1 MVNNNNQLTLWVL
14 LSVLEKNDDTDNEV
28 NNDGNDDN
36 DYNDND
42 YDDDNPKD
50 S

>member
-1 MVNNNNQLTLWVL
+1 
-14 LSVLEKNDDTDNEV
+14 VLENNDDKDNEV
-28 NNDGNDDN
+28 KNDGNDNN
-36 DYNDND
+36 DDKDND